1 MEKKQKQNSA
11 EKAKKTKQV
20 KVKIPFGRID
30 FVLLDL
36 DGTLL
41 DKYFDDY
48 FWEHLVP
55 ERYAEAHNVTFG
67 RAKEELLEM
76 YRSHEATLNWT
87 DLDFWS
93 GQLGLDIPALKEQ
106 IKHLIE
112 VHPHVEEFLET
123 LRSRGKKVYLFT
135 NAHYKAIEIKFKK
148 TGLAKYFD
156 HIVASYGMG
165 YPKEDIRFWEK
176 AQDLTGFK
184 KEGSLFID
192 DTESV
197 LATAAQFGIKY
208 LLLKEK
214 PASREVKGRVRTS
227 SPPTGK
233 CGRFQ
238 SIKDFR
244 ELLDTLK

>member
-1 MEKKQKQNSA
+1 MGREA
-11 EKAKKTKQV
+11 PV
-20 KVKIPFGRID
+20 PFGQID

-55 ERYAEAHNVTFG
+55 EKYAEAHNVTFG
-67 RAKEELLEM
+67 RAKEELLDM

-93 GQLGLDIPALKEQ
+93 AQLGLDIPALKEQ

-112 VHPHVEEFLET
+112 VHPHVEEFLEA
-123 LRSRGKKVYLFT
+123 LRSRGKKIYLFT
-135 NAHYKAIEIKFKK
+135 NAHYKAIEIKFRK

-156 HIVASYGMG
+156 HVVASNAVG

-176 AQDLTGFK
+176 TERQIGFK
-184 KEGSLFID
+184 KERSLFID

-197 LATAAQFGIKY
+197 LMTAEEFGIKY

-214 PASREVKGRVRTS
+214 PASKEVGAAVGKKKGK
-227 SPPTGK
+227 TGK
-233 CGRFQ
+233 AKFRT
-238 SIKDFR
+238 IRDFK
-244 ELLDTLK
+244 ELLGALG